1 MEMGKTDENWK
12 FLIFHFFSFF
22 FFFFARMCERLK
34 TSPHAKSLRREEI
47 LFARKGSQYVKR

>member
-1 MEMGKTDENWK
+1 MGKTDENWK